1 MLYLTVAFN
10 EETDDIANRLKLI
23 SDNFVSKG
31 INMGIAESQEGG
43 VHLIKY
49 YCDDEKFNIKHK
61 QMLNLYIANL
71 IYDILMN
78 NFFNNGLNT
87 FLQETYFFLKK
98 DELAEIKRQSIN
110 ALKCENTVIND
121 DVVFCINRKNR
132 IVEKISGCIE
142 ENNEI
147 NIEGFIRFR
156 MNDIKEDLEAVID
169 KVVERYMVEKEYD
182 EFINLLKYFV
192 DIQENKI
199 DEVNVIIKKDG
210 SYILNDKNG
219 NNISEKLTEE
229 LSDGGFSGVVS
240 EDDLLISCLVANS
253 PGRIVLHCIENSNNQ
268 ELIDTIK
275 EVFGM
280 RTVICSGCKQCN
292 PLRSKLKV

>member
-10 EETDDIANRLKLI
+10 EEIDDIASRLKLI

-31 INMGIAESQEGG
+31 INMGIAESQEGE
-43 VHLIKY
+43 VHFIKY

-61 QMLNLYIANL
+61 QLLNLYIANL
-71 IYDILMN
+71 IYDILVNSFFDKCLN
-78 NFFNNGLNT
+78 N
-87 FLQETYFFLKK
+87 FLQETYFFLRK
-98 DELAEIKRQSIN
+98 DELAEVKRKSID
-110 ALKCENTVIND
+110 ALRCENTEIND

-132 IVEKISGCIE
+132 IVEKICGCIE

-147 NIEGFIRFR
+147 NIEGLIRFR
-156 MNDIKEDLEAVID
+156 MNDMREDLESIID
-169 KVVERYMVEKEYD
+169 KIVEKYMVEKEYD

-192 DIQENKI
+192 EIQENKI

-229 LSDGGFSGVVS
+229 LTDGGLNGVVS

-253 PGRIVLHCIENSNNQ
+253 PGKIILHCIENSQNQ
-268 ELIDTIK
+268 ELIDTIN
-275 EVFGM
+275 EVFGI

-292 PLRSKLKV
+292 PIRSKLKV